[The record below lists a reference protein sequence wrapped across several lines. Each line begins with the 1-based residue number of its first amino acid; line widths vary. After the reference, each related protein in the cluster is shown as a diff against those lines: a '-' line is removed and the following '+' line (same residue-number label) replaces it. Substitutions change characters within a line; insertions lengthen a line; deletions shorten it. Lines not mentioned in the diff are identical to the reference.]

1 MAESAVYLEQME
13 RDAFKSLEKFREATD
28 RPLPGIFLSP
38 CIIAMP
44 YAEWNH
50 WVTAARCSHICVGLE
65 NH

>member
-1 MAESAVYLEQME
+1 ME

-28 RPLPGIFLSP
+28 RLLPGIFLSP